1 MVVQQHISHNPVQLS
16 GIAIYIYIYI
26 YIQLKSGFQDVP
38 CGSTGKESA
47 CNVGDMDSISGLGR
61 FPWRRKGY
69 PLQYPGPSLLGF
81 PDSSVGKEPTC
92 NAGDAGLIPG
102 SGRFPGEVIGY
113 PLQYFGLENSMDCT
127 TVHGIAQSRTQLSN
141 FHFHFRASLMAQM
154 VKNLPANAGD
164 PGLITELGRSPR
176 EGNGNPFQYSC
187 LRIPWTEEPGGLQFT
202 GSHRVG
208 HD

>member
-1 MVVQQHISHNPVQLS
+1 
-16 GIAIYIYIYI
+16 
-26 YIQLKSGFQDVP
+26 
-38 CGSTGKESA
+38 
-47 CNVGDMDSISGLGR
+47 MDSISGLGR

-154 VKNLPANAGD
+154 VKNLPASAGD
-164 PGLITELGRSPR
+164 PGLITESGRFPR
-176 EGNGNPFQYSC
+176 EGNGNPHHILVCRVS
-187 LRIPWTEEPGGLQFT
+187 WTKEPG
-202 GSHRVG
+202 R
-208 HD
+208 